1 MGNSFLLILGSL
13 LLLTLFSLASNRL
26 IGENE
31 RIAEESE
38 FNLTAF
44 SLAQSII
51 DEAKSKEFDQHT
63 VGAELTTPVTLTAAA
78 QLGPDPGEELSGAD
92 STSDAG
98 YASMTRFND
107 VDDYNGYHRYVSTP
121 RADGY
126 EISVQVAYA
135 STSCPDSLLSTPT
148 FCKHMVVSVSSR
160 YFSNPVTVQFAF
172 MY

>member
-1 MGNSFLLILGSL
+1 MGNSFLLILGCL

-78 QLGPDPGEELSGAD
+78 QLGPDP
-92 STSDAG
+92 TSDAG

-107 VDDYNGYHRYVSTP
+107 VDDYNGYHRYVNTP

-135 STSCPDSLLSTPT
+135 SPSCPDSLLSTPT